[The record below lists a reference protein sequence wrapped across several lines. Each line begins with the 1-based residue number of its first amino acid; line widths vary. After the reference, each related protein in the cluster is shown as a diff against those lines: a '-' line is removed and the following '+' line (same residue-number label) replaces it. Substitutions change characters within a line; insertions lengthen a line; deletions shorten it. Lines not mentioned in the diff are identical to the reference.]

1 MGTVQARMPVGSAPR
16 EKKARMLLPIA
27 AAFLACLAAGPASAA
42 AIELL
47 YSGPPDSAAL
57 RGLQLGIDESNR
69 QGRFLGVR
77 LDLAS
82 ASGDSLSKGALAV
95 FADRRGAIGE
105 LAERVGRRALFNLS
119 DSADGLRSACLAN
132 ALHIIPSDAMKAA
145 AVAQWRE
152 ANPGSEAA
160 AAAWHGDAVKF
171 SARDLNKRYAKRFG
185 TAMDEQAWAGWFAA
199 RAVGDTLMRHPG
211 ADAAQLLRLLKESGG
226 FDGQKGDPHDFRASG
241 QLRQPLVLVGPDG
254 SLLGEAPVRGV
265 SSELDSLGAASLCE

>member
-1 MGTVQARMPVGSAPR
+1 MP
-16 EKKARMLLPIA
+16 LPIV
-27 AAFLACLAAGPASAA
+27 AAFLVGLVAGPASAA

-69 QGRFLGVR
+69 QGRFLGVQ

-82 ASGDSLSKGALAV
+82 ASGDSLSGGSLAV

-119 DSADGLRSACLAN
+119 DSADELRSACLAN

-160 AAAWHGDAVKF
+160 AAAAWHGDAVKF

-185 TAMDEQAWAGWFAA
+185 MAMDELAWAGWFAA

-211 ADAAQLLRLLKESGG
+211 ADAAQLLRLLKESSG
-226 FDGQKGDPHDFRASG
+226 FDGQKGDPHAFRASG
-241 QLRQPLVLVGPDG
+241 QLRQPLVLVGTDG